1 MKNLEIP
8 VRKLQVIPQVLCGPL
23 CSLATKPHTSASQP
37 FLSKI
42 YWQNFYKFHLDVGHP
57 GHGLPVNMFC
67 CLASSRSQ
75 AKAKT
80 WFGPK
85 HNTKI
90 GKHQLPPT
98 TQTFYLVWGK
108 IGSWKSVCH
117 LSISI
122 EKYFNK
128 STSSQET
135 HCKVLIM
142 HTFTVCSLL
151 EYFLTIF
158 YSYSHS

>member
-1 MKNLEIP
+1 M
-8 VRKLQVIPQVLCGPL
+8 CGPL
-23 CSLATKPHTSASQP
+23 CSLDTKPHTSASQP